1 MNKADQKSI
10 VSLLQT
16 SAVAKNERDQK
27 NIAIRDMF
35 EAGFVATEP
44 NGPRQIHSKLLV
56 QAFSQISTMMK
67 FLDFSV
73 DAQNRTVGQ
82 KAVVS
87 AGISTICDK
96 GGLDNV
102 MRDKGGVFQNLILY
116 GDGYFTV
123 NENDNEQE
131 KTSVPIVFDVYANSN
146 VVLDNN
152 ATKIRG
158 RGGKAVTKA
167 MVYSEFTIDEA
178 KSTFGS
184 LIGDA
189 KGKIPRNNA
198 ALDNIEKDESQ
209 KNEVDTVEIGYFW
222 DISNK
227 KYIVV
232 AGEQMEELENKS
244 GDAYPFMM
252 NGVAYL
258 PIFNF
263 ICQPAAKG
271 VYNHGLGDYIY
282 ELALVNQ
289 KLLNLGINHAYKG
302 ADPITVLNVPQGK
315 SKKFIKNLDQANR
328 MRSQGKDAY
337 AIIEHDPMNPGASA
351 VSSQTIN
358 TQSLVNEWQMI
369 FDRLTNELKRWG
381 INVDAIEHGS
391 GITASQIISEEE
403 ARSAFVKQ
411 IMEYNASET
420 QFMVEVVLDKL
431 KDLSSKNDTPLN
443 TTIKF
448 EDKETGVEGEVEVED
463 ITIGDVID
471 QLKKHDYYVKV
482 NSRTG
487 VFPTNIMKQAQI
499 SRVLPALQP
508 GTPAHTKML
517 KEFASLN
524 EHNFTIEDFGMAQ
537 QGGAPQ
543 ELEAGA
549 AMSGTDRMAVNP
561 RSSVKEPLM

>member
-10 VSLLQT
+10 VSLLQSCSVSKT
-16 SAVAKNERDQK
+16 ERDTK

-35 EAGFVATEP
+35 EDGFIVKEP

-56 QAFSQISTMMK
+56 QAFTQISTMMK

-73 DAQNRTVGQ
+73 DAQNRTIGQ

-87 AGISTICDK
+87 AGINTICDT
-96 GGLDNV
+96 GGLDEV

-123 NENDNEQE
+123 NENENEDE
-131 KTSVPIVFDVYANSN
+131 EDSVPIVFDVYSNSN
-146 VVLDNN
+146 IVLDNN
-152 ATKIRG
+152 ATKMRG

-167 MVYSEFTIDEA
+167 MVYSEFLIDEA
-178 KSTFGS
+178 KDIFGDET
-184 LIGDA
+184 IGEA
-189 KGKIPRNNA
+189 KGKIPRNDV
-198 ALDNIEKDESQ
+198 ALDNLNKDESQ

-222 DISNK
+222 NISKK

-232 AGEQMEELENKS
+232 AGEEMKELENKS
-244 GDAYPFMM
+244 GDAYPFIK
-252 NGVAYL
+252 NGVAYI

-263 ICQPAAKG
+263 ICQPSAKG
-271 VYNHGLGDYIY
+271 IYNHGLGDYIY
-282 ELALVNQ
+282 ELAGVSQRLM
-289 KLLNLGINHAYKG
+289 NLGINHAYKG
-302 ADPITVLNVPQGK
+302 ADPITILNLPQGK
-315 SKKFIKNLDQANR
+315 AKKFIKQLDSANR
-328 MRSQGKDAY
+328 MRSKGKDAY
-337 AIIEHDPMNPGASA
+337 AVVEHDPMNPGASS
-351 VSSQTIN
+351 VSSQSIN

-381 INVDAIEHGS
+381 INVDAVEHGS

-420 QFMVEVVLDKL
+420 QFLIEVVIDKL
-431 KDLSSKNDTPLN
+431 KDVSSNNETPIN

-448 EDKETGVEGEVEVED
+448 EQEGVEGEVTVDD
-463 ITIGDVID
+463 ITIGDIASE
-471 QLKKHDYYVKV
+471 LKKHNYYVKV

-487 VFPTNIMKQAQI
+487 VFPTNIMKRAQI
-499 SRVLPALQP
+499 SRVLPSLQP

-524 EHNFTIEDFGMAQ
+524 EHNFDIEDFGMQQPQAP
-537 QGGAPQ
+537 QGG
-543 ELEAGA
+543 ELDVP
-549 AMSGTDRMAVNP
+549 MSGTDRMAVNP
-561 RSSVKEPLM
+561 RSSAKEPLI